1 MIPAP
6 LVTGKINYLINS
18 TKSAHVQEDRSR
30 PSIIFVSNDVF
41 LVRLPLSTEVLSL
54 NDHLLHGDEPFS
66 RLRPRSKRGMV
77 LEPCA
82 IRLEH
87 RFRRAGIEAN
97 FVGMTEFWDIPEK
110 DIVLK
115 TLVADWC
122 IREFDSETLISLLD
136 GLGSNAV
143 TIRFS
148 YHNIRSLCPRTVPVE
163 GFFKKAVVDLRLD
176 WCADQNI
183 SVKYEE
189 EIKRDL
195 IDEPNEIVS
204 SFIFQSLEDATAF
217 EVAWGC
223 GEQNF
228 LMTQPMLTS
237 ANPSLRVLR

>member
-1 MIPAP
+1 M
-6 LVTGKINYLINS
+6 
-18 TKSAHVQEDRSR
+18 
-30 PSIIFVSNDVF
+30 
-41 LVRLPLSTEVLSL
+41 
-54 NDHLLHGDEPFS
+54 
-66 RLRPRSKRGMV
+66 
-77 LEPCA
+77 
-82 IRLEH
+82 RLEH

-122 IREFDSETLISLLD
+122 IREFDAETLIPLLD
-136 GLGSNAV
+136 NLCSNVV

-176 WCADQNI
+176 WCADQKI

-195 IDEPNEIVS
+195 IDVPTKIVS
-204 SFIFQSLEDATAF
+204 SFVFDSLEDATAF

-228 LMTQPMLTS
+228 LMTQPVLTS
-237 ANPSLRVLR
+237 ANPPHEVLR

>member
-6 LVTGKINYLINS
+6 LVTGKGNYLINS
-18 TKSAHVQEDRSR
+18 TKSAHIQEDRSR
-30 PSIIFVSNDVF
+30 PSIVIVSNDVF
-41 LVRLPLSTEVLSL
+41 LVRLPLSTDVLSL
-54 NDHLLHGDEPFS
+54 NDHLSHGDEPFS
-66 RLRPRSKRGMV
+66 RLRPRDKRGMV
-77 LEPCA
+77 LDPCA
-82 IRLEH
+82 MRLEH
-87 RFRRAGIEAN
+87 RFRRAGIEAD

-122 IREFDSETLISLLD
+122 IRKFDSETLIPLLD
-136 GLGSNAV
+136 GLGSNV
-143 TIRFS
+143 VNIRFS

-163 GFFKKAVVDLRLD
+163 DFFKKAVVDLRLD
-176 WCADQNI
+176 WCVDQNI

-195 IDEPNEIVS
+195 IDEPKEICA
-204 SFIFQSLEDATAF
+204 SFVFQSLEDACLY
-217 EVAWGC
+217 EVSWGC

-237 ANPSLRVLR
+237 AIPPHGVLR

>member
-6 LVTGKINYLINS
+6 LVTGKINCLING

-30 PSIIFVSNDVF
+30 PSIIIVSNDVF
-41 LVRLPLSTEVLSL
+41 LVRLPISTDVLSL
-54 NDHLLHGDEPFS
+54 NDHLSHGDEPFS
-66 RLRPRSKRGMV
+66 RLRPRSKGGMV
-77 LEPCA
+77 LDPCA
-82 IRLEH
+82 MRLEH
-87 RFRRAGIEAN
+87 RYRRAGIEAN

-122 IREFDSETLISLLD
+122 IREFDSETVMPLLD

-148 YHNIRSLCPRTVPVE
+148 YHNIRSLCPPRVPVE
-163 GFFKKAVVDLRLD
+163 KFFKKAVVDLRLD
-176 WCADQNI
+176 WCADQRI

-189 EIKRDL
+189 EFKRDL
-195 IDEPNEIVS
+195 IDAPTEIVS
-204 SFIFQSLEDATAF
+204 SFVFHSLEDATAF
-217 EVAWGC
+217 EIGWGC

-237 ANPSLRVLR
+237 AIPPHGGLR

>member
-6 LVTGKINYLINS
+6 LVTGRVNYLINS
-18 TKSAHVQEDRSR
+18 TKSAHIQEDRSR
-30 PSIIFVSNDVF
+30 TSIIIVSNDVF
-41 LVRLPLSTEVLSL
+41 LVRLPLSTDVLSL
-54 NDHLLHGDEPFS
+54 NDDLSRGDEPLS
-66 RLRPRSKRGMV
+66 RLRPRSRRGMV
-77 LEPCA
+77 LDPCA

-110 DIVLK
+110 NIVLK

-122 IREFDSETLISLLD
+122 IREFNSETLIPLLD

-143 TIRFS
+143 TILFS
-148 YHNIRSLCPRTVPVE
+148 YHNIRSLCPRSVPVE

-176 WCADQNI
+176 WCADQKI
-183 SVKYEE
+183 SVEYKEE
-189 EIKRDL
+189 VKRDL
-195 IDEPNEIVS
+195 IDEPNEVVS
-204 SFIFQSLEDATAF
+204 SFVFQSLEDATAF
-217 EVAWGC
+217 EIGWGC

-237 ANPSLRVLR
+237 AIPPHGVLR